1 MRNLLVIVIVAPL
14 LQVFAHAQAPERQ
27 AVLASIDTRA
37 RHYGDVALQ
46 IWGLAE
52 VGYQEQKSSALLQ
65 EQLRSAGFTVKAGVA
80 EIPTAFTA
88 EWGSGQ
94 PVIAIVGEFDA
105 LPGLSQAAEPERRAL
120 QQEGAGHGCGHHLF
134 GTASTAAAIA
144 VKEWLTATRHGGTLR
159 FYGTP
164 AEEGGAGKVYMLRAG
179 LFDDVDAVVTMHP
192 GDRNAAS
199 ASTNLANITGKF
211 RFRGLSAHASAA
223 PDRGR
228 SALDGVEAMNAMVNL
243 MREHVPSDARIHYVI
258 TNGGKAPNVVP
269 DFAEVY
275 YYARHNDMRV
285 LDGIWERITNA
296 ARGAALGTGTTME
309 LELTGAV
316 WNVLPN
322 SYLVGIMQK
331 NLQSVGGFEY
341 TPAERQFAE
350 TLRKSLEGDLP
361 PIDSA
366 NQVFTP
372 EPGIGGA
379 STDLGDVSWR
389 IPTVQLT
396 AATWV
401 PGTPAHSWQAVAAG
415 GTSIGVKGML
425 VAAKS
430 MALTAIDLFTDPSHL
445 QQARAE
451 FDKRR
456 GPAFKYSDTPRG
468 PQAGLGLSQVG
479 SKHEGFK
486 ARRVQSTRGS
496 KHEGSMTAIHRF
508 VEQARRGELERV
520 IGRLPS
526 GWAVLGDPQIL
537 PGYFAVAARSRRC
550 RPERASRRCAP
561 GSSSRTWRGLETPFS
576 KPPAPSG

>member
-1 MRNLLVIVIVAPL
+1 MRNLLAIAVIALLTQVVAY
-14 LQVFAHAQAPERQ
+14 AQSADRQ
-27 AVLASIDTRA
+27 TVLASIDTRA
-37 RHYGDVALQ
+37 RHYGEVALQ
-46 IWGLAE
+46 IWGFAE

-65 EQLRSAGFTVKAGVA
+65 EQLKGAGFTVKAGVA

-88 EWGSGQ
+88 EWGSGK
-94 PVIAIVGEFDA
+94 PVIAIIGEFDA
-105 LPGLSQAAEPERRAL
+105 LPGLSQAAEPERHAL
-120 QQEGAGHGCGHHLF
+120 QPEGAGHGCGHHLF

-144 VKEWLTATRHGGTLR
+144 VKEWLAASRHAGTLR

-350 TLRKSLEGDLP
+350 ILRKSLDGDLP

-415 GTSIGVKGML
+415 
-425 VAAKS
+425 A
-430 MALTAIDLFTDPSHL
+430 H
-445 QQARAE
+445 
-451 FDKRR
+451 
-456 GPAFKYSDTPRG
+456 
-468 PQAGLGLSQVG
+468 
-479 SKHEGFK
+479 
-486 ARRVQSTRGS
+486 QSG
-496 KHEGSMTAIHRF
+496 
-508 VEQARRGELERV
+508 
-520 IGRLPS
+520 
-526 GWAVLGDPQIL
+526 
-537 PGYFAVAARSRRC
+537 
-550 RPERASRRCAP
+550 
-561 GSSSRTWRGLETPFS
+561 
-576 KPPAPSG
+576 